1 MRLILITALFFIYSV
16 GFSQIKTPAA
26 STSSKLE
33 QTVGLTEIDIQYN
46 RPSKKGR
53 SIFGNLVPYGKKWR
67 TGANSSTKI
76 SFSTDVEISGTTIKS
91 GTYSVFSIPNENE
104 WDIIFYSDAELWSIP
119 ADWDD
124 NKIVLQSSFK
134 VNKIAS
140 GNEIETFT
148 VSINNITNNNADLI
162 FAWDDTYVKVR
173 IDVPTSQIVDGS
185 IQEVMGGTPKAT
197 DYYAAAVYYRQEN
210 IKLDV
215 ALKWINKAMEMTENP
230 RFFQLRQQSLI
241 LAANK
246 FYKEAI
252 EVARRSLRLSIEAGN
267 EDYVKMNN
275 DSIAE
280 WSDKQ

>member
-1 MRLILITALFFIYSV
+1 MRLILITTLFFISFV

-26 STSSKLE
+26 STSSKLD
-33 QTVGLTEIDIQYN
+33 QTVGLTEIDIEYN

-53 SIFGNLVPYGKKWR
+53 AIFGNLVPYGKKWR

-76 SFSTDVEISGTTIKS
+76 SFSTDVEISGTTVKN
-91 GTYSVFSIPNENE
+91 GTYSIFSIPNENE
-104 WDIIFYSDAELWSIP
+104 WDIILYSDAELWSVP

-124 NKIVLQSSFK
+124 NKIVFQSKFK
-134 VNKIAS
+134 VNKIGL

-148 VSINNITNNNADLI
+148 ISINNITSNNADII

-173 IDVPTSQIVDGS
+173 IDVPTSQIVDKS
-185 IQEVMGGTPKAT
+185 IEEVMGGSPKSS

-241 LAANK
+241 LAANGM
-246 FYKEAI
+246 YEEAI
-252 EVARRSLRLSIEAGN
+252 NVARRSLRLSIRAGN

-275 DSIAE
+275 DSIEE
-280 WSDKQ
+280 WSNQ